1 MYLRREHGAQE
12 RKRRSGVK
20 AIVGSTFETN
30 EPMLAEL
37 LQQVGSGAVQLPDF
51 QRGWVWDNE
60 HIRSLVASVSLSHPI
75 GAIMLLETG
84 GNSVRFKPRLV
95 EGVKLS
101 HAPMPAKLILDGQQR
116 ITALYLA
123 LCGDGPVPT
132 TTDKDEPIE
141 RFYYLDMG
149 RCLDPDVDRMDAV
162 IAVPADRVIRADFA
176 RVIALDVRT
185 REGEYASGLFPLAIT
200 FDPVAALNWVAGY
213 QEHCGYDK
221 EKIQFVNRFQ
231 SEVWQRFQQYKIP
244 VIELLQGTEKEAVC
258 QVFEKVNTGGVTLS
272 VFELLTATFAADD
285 FSLRDDWE
293 ARRTKLADDASLKN
307 SRDLI
312 LKMDET
318 AFLTAVT
325 LLCSHRRHE
334 EEGSA
339 VSCKR
344 RDVLR
349 LALDEYRAYADQ
361 IQRGLVAAGK
371 FLVQEKVFSPR
382 ELPYTTQLIPLS
394 AICAELGPSLGN
406 QPVREKLARWYWCGV
421 FGELYGSATE
431 TRYALDL
438 PQVVGWTRGGEEP
451 QTVRDC
457 SFAPTRLLT
466 LQTRNS
472 AAYQGLMAQLM
483 QLGSRDFLS
492 GEAIEFTN
500 YFDDAVDIHHIFPKA
515 WSEKMGLPRLLW
527 NSVVNKAPLT
537 ARTNRYLGGYAPSHY
552 LAKLETKKLS
562 VDLVDELL
570 ETHGI
575 NPQTLRG
582 DDFAA
587 FAQDRASALL
597 DLIEGA
603 TGRLIT
609 GRDTQEVVTAF
620 GGPLTAESLRGHVRI
635 PSANNVPVLVEPSS
649 SEHGQRNPA
658 QTPHPELLEVIRI
671 FDAQAPAELRTVGT
685 SGYYRQVR
693 VPGWHRHVHYEFYQ
707 LRSAF
712 CVTLDL
718 EGEEARPLGHMLRSF
733 AGQSVAGGLGK
744 LDWDERWSAGRGRLI
759 ARFSYPVD
767 ASAAAAAMVDLIA
780 LTRPK
785 VDAALREAT
794 QQKG

>member
-1 MYLRREHGAQE
+1 LAT
-12 RKRRSGVK
+12 
-20 AIVGSTFETN
+20 ATGSTFQTN
-30 EPMLAEL
+30 EPLISEL
-37 LQQVGSGAVQLPDF
+37 MREVGTGHIQLPDF
-51 QRGWVWDNE
+51 QRGWVWDDA
-60 HIRSLVASVSLSHPI
+60 HIRSLIASVSLSHPI
-75 GAIMLLETG
+75 GAIMTLEAG

-95 EGVKLS
+95 EGVVLPGPQK
-101 HAPMPAKLILDGQQR
+101 PDQLILDGQQR
-116 ITALYLA
+116 ITALFVA
-123 LCGDGPVPT
+123 LCNEGPVST
-132 TTDKDEPIE
+132 TTDKDEPIQ
-141 RFYYLDMG
+141 RFYYLDMA
-149 RCLDPDVDRMDAV
+149 RCLDPDMERVDAV
-162 IAVPADRVIRADFA
+162 VSVPANREVRTDFA
-176 RVIALDVRT
+176 RRVLLDVRT
-185 REGEYASGLFPLAIT
+185 REGEYAAGFFPLTIT
-200 FDPVAALNWVAGY
+200 FDPVAALNWFSGY
-213 QEHCGYDK
+213 QKHHGYAK
-221 EKIQFVNRFQ
+221 ERIEFVNRFQ
-231 SEVWQRFQQYKIP
+231 TEVWQRFQQYKLP
-244 VIELLQGTEKEAVC
+244 VIELLHGTEKEAVC

-285 FSLRDDWE
+285 FSLRDDWK

-307 SRDLI
+307 SRELI

-334 EEGSA
+334 KEGSA

-361 IQRGLVAAGK
+361 VQRGLVAAGK

-438 PQVVGWTRGGEEP
+438 PQVVAWMRGGEEP

-500 YFDDAVDIHHIFPKA
+500 YFDDAVDIHHVFPKA

-570 ETHGI
+570 ETHGV
-575 NPQTLRG
+575 NSQTLRD

-603 TGRLIT
+603 TGRPIT
-609 GRDTQEVVTAF
+609 GRDAQEVVTAF
-620 GGPLTAESLRGHVRI
+620 GGPLTAGSLRGHVRT
-635 PSANNVPVLVEPSS
+635 PSAKNVPVLVGPGS
-649 SEHGQRNPA
+649 SEHGQQNPI

-685 SGYYRQVR
+685 SGFYRQVR

-718 EGEEARPLGHMLRSF
+718 EGEEARPLGRVLQGM
-733 AGQSVAGGLGK
+733 AGQSLVGGRAR

-759 ARFSYPVD
+759 ARFSYPLD
-767 ASAAAAAMVDLIA
+767 AGAAAAGMIDLIA

-785 VDAALREAT
+785 VDAALREIA
-794 QQKG
+794 QQEE